1 MSSNTWDELYMLSTK
16 RVSRFWG
23 HTKQSYWVIFAT
35 VSDIYFWIHK
45 VNSEIIQPKFPG
57 WVCV

>member
-16 RVSRFWG
+16 TVSRFWG
-23 HTKQSYWVIFAT
+23 HTKKGYWVIFAT
-35 VSDIYFWIHK
+35 TCDIYFEYIR
-45 VNSEIIQPKFPG
+45 SDIIQPKVPR